1 MKKII
6 LIISLLFLIC
16 SCSVNEQYD
25 SDKLMI
31 TATIFPQY
39 DFARQIAGEL
49 ADINMLLP
57 AGAESHTYEPTP
69 KDIIQIENSDIF
81 IYTGGESDS
90 WIDSIL
96 STINNPDL
104 KIICL
109 TKICPTLALE
119 HSNNTHTID
128 EHVWTSPE
136 NAKIIAKHIS
146 ECLIGIDPE
155 NSLVYE
161 NNFKNYEKK
170 LSSLDEEFKGI
181 VNNSKR
187 NILVFGDRFPFR
199 HLTEQ
204 YNIEYIS
211 AFPGC
216 AEETEPDISTVIKMI
231 EKVKSENIPYVFYTD
246 FSNHKIADTICR
258 ETNAELLSLRSCH
271 TVTKDELENNIT
283 YIDLMKENAQKIK
296 EALN

>member
-6 LIISLLFLIC
+6 FIISLLFLTC
-16 SCSVNEQYD
+16 SCSVNKQSD
-25 SDKLMI
+25 SDKLKI

-49 ADINMLLP
+49 ADIDMLLP

-69 KDIIQIENSDIF
+69 KDIIQIENSDVF
-81 IYTGGESDS
+81 IYTGGESDT
-90 WIDSIL
+90 WINSIL

-109 TKICPTLALE
+109 TEICPTLTLE
-119 HSNNTHTID
+119 HSHNAHTLD

-136 NAKIIAKHIS
+136 NAKIISKHIT
-146 ECLIGIDPE
+146 ECLMTLDAE
-155 NSLVYE
+155 NSDIYE
-161 NNFKNYEKK
+161 NNFKIYEKE
-170 LSSLDEEFKGI
+170 LDSLNEEFKSI
-181 VNNSKR
+181 VNSSKR

-199 HLTEQ
+199 YLTQQ
-204 YNIEYIS
+204 YDIEYMS

-216 AEETEPDISTVIKMI
+216 AEETEPDISTVIEMI

-246 FSNHKIADTICR
+246 FSNHKIADTICQ
-258 ETNAELLSLRSCH
+258 ETNAKLLSLRSCH
-271 TVTKDELENNIT
+271 TVTSSELNNHIT

>member
-1 MKKII
+1 MKRII
-6 LIISLLFLIC
+6 LIISLLLLTC
-16 SCSVNEQYD
+16 SCSVNESSN
-25 SDKLMI
+25 SDKPTI

-49 ADINMLLP
+49 ADVNMLLP

-81 IYTGGESDS
+81 IYTGGESDN

-109 TKICPTLALE
+109 TEICPTLALE
-119 HSNNTHTID
+119 HSNNSHTID

-136 NAKIIAKHIS
+136 NVKIITKHIS
-146 ECLIGIDPE
+146 ECLINLDPK
-155 NSLVYE
+155 NSQIYE
-161 NNFKNYEKK
+161 NNFKNYEKE
-170 LSSLDEEFKGI
+170 LSSLDEEFKSI
-181 VNNSKR
+181 VKNSKR

-199 HLTEQ
+199 YLAEL
-204 YNIEYIS
+204 YNIDYLS

-216 AEETEPDISTVIKMI
+216 AEETEPDISTVIEMI

-246 FSNHKIADTICR
+246 FSNHKIADTICL
-258 ETNAELLSLRSCH
+258 ETNAKLLSLRSCH
-271 TVTKDELENNIT
+271 TITSQELDNNIT
-283 YIDLMKENAQKIK
+283 YIDLMRENAQKIK